1 MAHVDTS
8 VVPGET
14 YDQMRRRRLKPVLP
28 NELSV
33 WVSQYEIADINNG
46 IERGRSCLCLKK
58 QEIQL
63 GGFRRKRTDMLVSQI
78 KNKSVC
84 QIGKVKAN
92 ALWSH
97 LTQCAYRNSR
107 RPLRF
112 GIRVC

>member
-1 MAHVDTS
+1 
-8 VVPGET
+8 
-14 YDQMRRRRLKPVLP
+14 MRRRRLKPVLP

-46 IERGRSCLCLKK
+46 IERGRSCLC
-58 QEIQL
+58 
-63 GGFRRKRTDMLVSQI
+63 MLVSQI